1 MLVLTRRFGESITIS
16 QNIEITVVRAD
27 GNQVKLLVKAPK
39 EIPVIRSELAAR
51 RDRKRQGN

>member
-1 MLVLTRRFGESITIS
+1 MLVLTRRFGESLKIS

-27 GNQVKLLVKAPK
+27 RNQVKLSIKAPK

-51 RDRKRQGN
+51 RDGKRQTS